1 MWANP
6 VTFVCGR
13 FNWKLSV
20 AIYLVLELISQ
31 QFLAP
36 RVYKKAKDTRI
47 DLMAKLVRRRAAAP
61 LGAVLSRIAATESP
75 RASSPSVRA
84 RGGSSSWWR

>member
-1 MWANP
+1 MTLAR
-6 VTFVCGR
+6 GR

-36 RVYKKAKDTRI
+36 RVYKKAKDTNV
-47 DLMAKLVRRRAAAP
+47 DLCAKQVHRRAARRAEQHTR
-61 LGAVLSRIAATESP
+61 SRRP
-75 RASSPSVRA
+75 RAD
-84 RGGSSSWWR
+84 